1 MKQKRIVLIVLVV
14 VLVLSLALV
23 GLTACGNKDKNKG
36 NKKAIIYVTA
46 LFGGGLY
53 NDETKAP
60 AWDPFFTEMDL
71 YDHVDD
77 EGNMDFIGIIGEYT
91 GKTSDDR
98 DWDDEGQYGGIMTML
113 TSALTFEEGTLLYDL
128 SLDQDGN
135 PLNPHV
141 VPATLDS
148 KDKDGNLL
156 HVYYGAV
163 GIYKPFIVN
172 PQEEFKNYDV
182 LVFNQD
188 WRKNPA
194 ESAALLEQFIN
205 RAGYEEVIL
214 MSHSMG
220 GQVCNSYLARSEANR
235 NKVKRYLAFA
245 PATLG
250 SFDAYAAMTC
260 PLEYMTSFLATF
272 NLDLSSLNLQMI
284 DINAMIQGG
293 LDAVAP
299 FFNNSEGMMALCP
312 AWELLS
318 SDQYANN
325 AQGGFVIDGRRI
337 SSKEELYEFYERMPW
352 AFYLDEEG
360 NKMKVDDTSNVPA
373 GWYINKDGYRI
384 KPGVAKITQLGFYE
398 NMYVDG
404 KIAMNYVDEYIFVGR
419 GITST
424 ITGINLTTIGEDED
438 GYPIYSYE
446 IVHADQAEVGEEGW
460 IGGDGQVCLYA
471 SLAGQS
477 YAEMKAANR
486 LIEIPGRWHMDIGG
500 CWAILGTDVMRL
512 IREAA
517 NN

>member
-1 MKQKRIVLIVLVV
+1 MKQKRFVLITLVLVL

-23 GLTACGNKDKNKG
+23 GLTACGHKDKG
-36 NKKAIIYVTA
+36 HKKAIIYVTA

-77 EGNMDFIGIIGEYT
+77 EGNMDFIGILGEYT
-91 GKTSDDR
+91 GDTSDDR
-98 DWDDEGQYGGIMTML
+98 DWADDNPYGGIMTML

-141 VPATLDS
+141 VPASKDS
-148 KDKDGNLL
+148 VDKDGNLL

-163 GIYKPFIVN
+163 GIYKPFIEN
-172 PQEEFKNYDV
+172 PEKEFGKDYDV
-182 LVFNQD
+182 VTFNQD

-205 RAGYEEVIL
+205 EKGYEEVIF

-220 GQVCNSYLARSEANR
+220 GQVVNHYLARSQANR
-235 NKVKRYLAFA
+235 DKVKLYLAFA

-272 NLDLSSLNLQMI
+272 NLDLSSLNLPI

-299 FFNNSEGMMALCP
+299 FFDNSEGMMALCP
-312 AWELLS
+312 SWELLS
-318 SDQYANN
+318 SEQYANN
-325 AQGGFVIDGRRI
+325 AAGGFVVDGQRI
-337 SSKEELYEFYERMPW
+337 SSREELYDFYESMPW
-352 AFYLDEEG
+352 AFYLDENG
-360 NKMKVDDTSNVPA
+360 DKIKVDDTSNVPA

-384 KPGVAKITQLGFYE
+384 KPGVAKVTQQNFFE

-404 KIAMNYVDEYIFVGR
+404 NIAMSYVNEYIFVGR

-424 ITGINLTTIGEDED
+424 ITGINLTTIGHDED

-446 IVHADQAEVGEEGW
+446 IVHDDQAPVGTQGW

-477 YAEMKAANR
+477 YAGMKGAGR
-486 LIEIPGRWHMDIGG
+486 LIEIPGRWHMDVGG
-500 CWAILGTDVMRL
+500 CWAILGDYVMDLIDDV
-512 IREAA
+512 E
-517 NN
+517 